1 MVRVADGVLDAIA
14 AHCLRTYPL
23 EACGLLLGDDR
34 AIVEAFPGRNE
45 AHSARVFTMAPED
58 VLRAEQRAERAGLEI
73 VGVFHSHTHSEAF
86 PSPTDVRQAV
96 DDRWVY
102 VIASLARPRVDIR
115 AYRISRG
122 LVREEQVVQGASS
135 GGG

>member
-1 MVRVADGVLDAIA
+1 MIRVHRGLLDAVE

-23 EACGLLLGDDR
+23 EACGLLLGRGDV
-34 AIVEAFPGRNE
+34 IEEAFPGRND
-45 AHSARVFTMAPED
+45 AHSARVFTMAPSD
-58 VLRAEQRAERAGLEI
+58 VLAAERRAQVAGCEV

-102 VIASLARPRVDIR
+102 VVVSLARVRAEVRAFRIRRGTVEEERIAEVD
-115 AYRISRG
+115 A
-122 LVREEQVVQGASS
+122 
-135 GGG
+135 